1 MIKLFLAIV
10 AIESG
15 GDPWAVGD
23 QGRSVG
29 PAQITAGVVSDC
41 NRIAGTQ
48 YTLSDRNNLQKSQEM
63 FLIYT
68 EHYGRKFGVPV
79 SDETRARIWN
89 KGPRGH
95 LMKSSI
101 PYWNRVKAILEA
113 GNEKR

>member
-10 AIESG
+10 AVESG
-15 GDPWAVGD
+15 GNPWAVGD

-41 NRIAGTQ
+41 NRIAGTH

-89 KGPRGH
+89 KGPNGP
-95 LMKSSI
+95 MKQTTQK
-101 PYWNRVKAILEA
+101 YWQKIKAKL
-113 GNEKR
+113 